1 MLVPS
6 FAQRA
11 CRGALLVF
19 LAAVAWSLSHSGET
33 LAQSDNASLRSEPS
47 RARPVNCDAGQT
59 IGKALQQAN
68 PGDTIVV
75 SGTCR
80 ERVVISTDRVTLDGQ
95 GGAVLDGG
103 GGAPTELSGLVTID
117 GARGVTITGF
127 TIQNGPGDGILALG
141 AATVVVQNTTVQDNA
156 SMGVDVI
163 DHSTAQL
170 TDFTARRNLQ
180 GIDVFNS
187 SLVILRGTIIISDN
201 RSFGS
206 DLGGRST
213 MEIRGAHI
221 QARNNEVGLGA
232 GNGQLVVYGLAAS
245 QGSSIIVSNNRFA
258 GFGIGT
264 STFEIFGTTT
274 ITAENNGFGLFCPAG
289 GKLLEPFG
297 RGTFVFR
304 NNGTGMFF
312 GAGCSAVVNPAMLTI
327 QSNATGILADAADT
341 LSFATDPPNGSAI
354 TGNGTDVDLKFG
366 TRATLQGI
374 TIGTIVCDKTV
385 LSRGS
390 TVCP

>member
-33 LAQSDNASLRSEPS
+33 LAQSDNASLRSGPS
-47 RARPVNCDAGQT
+47 RARPVNCDAAQT

-75 SGTCR
+75 SGTCH
-80 ERVVISTDRVTLDGQ
+80 ERVFISTDRVTLDGQ

-117 GARGVTITGF
+117 SARGVTITGF

-141 AATVVVQNTTVQDNA
+141 AATVVVRNTTVQDNA

-187 SLVILRGTIIISDN
+187 SLVILRGNIIISDN

-213 MEIRGAHI
+213 MEIRGAHV
-221 QARNNEVGLGA
+221 QAMNNEVGLGA

-264 STFEIFGTTT
+264 STFESSVQPRSPPRTMASACFARPVANCWSRSGGARSCSGTT
-274 ITAENNGFGLFCPAG
+274 APA
-289 GKLLEPFG
+289 
-297 RGTFVFR
+297 
-304 NNGTGMFF
+304 
-312 GAGCSAVVNPAMLTI
+312 CSSVR
-327 QSNATGILADAADT
+327 
-341 LSFATDPPNGSAI
+341 
-354 TGNGTDVDLKFG
+354 DVLPWS
-366 TRATLQGI
+366 TRQCSPSRATPPAFWP
-374 TIGTIVCDKTV
+374 TPPT
-385 LSRGS
+385 R
-390 TVCP
+390 